1 MVPDEKF
8 NEKIAKKEDEMLS
21 EKVTALSEAQK
32 DEVYTQVWKHGMIY
46 LLNV

>member
-8 NEKIAKKEDEMLS
+8 HEKIAKKEAEILY

-32 DEVYTQVWKHGMIY
+32 DEVYTQV
-46 LLNV
+46 